1 MLTPGDAR
9 AVLMKKAYETD
20 KKLVKTSKIHS
31 AMLTH
36 VVVKVKG
43 GARQPRPGILGVVA
57 EPEPHIDVFTLQSP
71 AMARVD
77 STVDSIHP
85 FWAVLRSQ
93 EGNHVSNMGFEEL
106 CFTDNGVALKS
117 GSKGTF
123 PDNKNK
129 VELVVSLPM
138 MHNSKQLN
146 YGDVLC
152 LPPFV
157 PAVVGT

>member
-9 AVLMKKAYETD
+9 AVLMKKAGKTD
-20 KKLVKTSKIHS
+20 KKLVKASKIHS

-77 STVDSIHP
+77 SNVDSIHP
-85 FWAVLRSQ
+85 FWAVLRNQ
-93 EGNHVSNMGFEEL
+93 EGNHVSNMEFEEL
-106 CFTDNGVALKS
+106 IFADSGVTLKS
-117 GSKGTF
+117 GSKGEF
-123 PDNKNK
+123 PPMQKK
-129 VELVVSLPM
+129 VELLASLPTM
-138 MHNSKQLN
+138 RNSKMISH
-146 YGDVLC
+146 GEVLC
-152 LPPFV
+152 LPYV
-157 PAVVGT
+157 PAVVGK